1 MSSDEISASR
11 RKWMQGTTAGLV
23 AGVAMPAVAQ
33 TGAPSA
39 GDTAPRDPRPLYQI
53 GRAHV

>member
-1 MSSDEISASR
+1 MSSDEISESR

-33 TGAPSA
+33 TGA
-39 GDTAPRDPRPLYQI
+39 
-53 GRAHV
+53 